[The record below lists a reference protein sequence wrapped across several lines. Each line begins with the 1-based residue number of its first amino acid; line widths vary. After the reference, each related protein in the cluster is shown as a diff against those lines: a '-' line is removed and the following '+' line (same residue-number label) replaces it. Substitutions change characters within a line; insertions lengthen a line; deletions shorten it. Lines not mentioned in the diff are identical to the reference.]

1 MSISRERLEEIRNIS
16 DIDYS
21 DCPKITREQFANARP
36 CHLVNKNMWRP
47 KKEVLNIRIDA
58 DVLAS
63 IKNSGA
69 GWQTRVNDYLRKGVA
84 SGQL

>member
-1 MSISRERLEEIRNIS
+1 MSISKERLEEIRKIE

-36 CHLVNKNMWRP
+36 CHLVNRDLWRP

-58 DVLAS
+58 DVLKS
-63 IKNSGA
+63 LRESGD
-69 GWQTRVNDYLRKGVA
+69 GWQTRVNDYLRQGVT
-84 SGQL
+84 SGRL